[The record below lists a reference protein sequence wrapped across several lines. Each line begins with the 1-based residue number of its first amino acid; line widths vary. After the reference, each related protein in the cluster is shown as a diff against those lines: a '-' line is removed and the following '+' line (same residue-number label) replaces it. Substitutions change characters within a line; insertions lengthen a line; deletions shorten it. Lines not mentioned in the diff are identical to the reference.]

1 MKIYQ
6 LKTVQKLPVSLE
18 TAWDFFS
25 NPQNL
30 AKITPAWLNFQIM
43 SDLPQKMR
51 AGMII
56 SYTVKPLLNIP
67 TTWVTE
73 ITQVNEPFYFV
84 DEQRFG
90 PYKMWHHE
98 HIFRKDEDGLVLME
112 DIVSYVVP
120 FGILGRIIHGLVI
133 SKKIREIFN
142 YRTEVLN
149 KLFPDDK
156 PHSTATRNEAESF
169 QREPQII

>member
-6 LKTVQKLPVSLE
+6 LKSAQKLPVSLE
-18 TAWDFFS
+18 TAWNFFS
-25 NPQNL
+25 DPRNL
-30 AKITPAWLNFQIM
+30 AKITPAWLNFKIL
-43 SDLPQKMR
+43 SDLPPKMH

-56 SYTVKPLLNIP
+56 SYTVRPMLNVP
-67 TTWVTE
+67 ATWVTE

-98 HIFRKDEDGLVLME
+98 HIFRKAEDGGIIME

-120 FGILGRIIHGLVI
+120 FGILGRIMHRLVI
-133 SKKIREIFN
+133 NKKIKEIFN
-142 YRTEVLN
+142 YRTGVLN

-156 PHSTATRNEAESF
+156 PHRTASRNQAESF
-169 QREPQII
+169 QKEPQIV